1 MPGGMGD
8 YEVTDA
14 TDNPTKPCPIYY
26 VQARKYGNTSILYNS
41 AEEIKTVLNQTV
53 HFVCNRFQLLGVGM
67 YCVNSE
73 NTANGG
79 CLDYQVRF
87 CCGNHKLFSLL
98 ILIPKTS
105 PLYIAH
111 YMCNFKTSF
120 LRGPA
125 FKVHLDMRKHAIK
138 FHIAHNTFGI
148 C

>member
-87 CCGNHKLFSLL
+87 CCGKPQFIISFNL
-98 ILIPKTS
+98 IFFQK
-105 PLYIAH
+105 AH
-111 YMCNFKTSF
+111 ALCTICRKSF
-120 LRGPA
+120 
-125 FKVHLDMRKHAIK
+125 
-138 FHIAHNTFGI
+138 
-148 C
+148 